1 MSYLPNTQ
9 FSYGDG
15 PALDAFGRLRVSN
28 LFNIFDVKLVDG
40 ISDIFFDEK
49 FSGGSLTELTGDS
62 AHLLSVTGG
71 SGSYAIVQTKRKF
84 NYQSGK
90 GQLAYFTGVLSIQ
103 IGTIKRIGLFDGSHI
118 APFLPYNGLYFETDG
133 TDISVNM
140 VKNTTG
146 ITKIIQSDW
155 NLDKMD
161 GSSGKTN
168 PSGIL
173 LDTTKSQI
181 FTIDFEWLGVGRV
194 RYGLNIDGI
203 TYYVHEILNANNIY
217 GVYIRYPNLPIRYE
231 IRSTGG
237 NGDILQICSAI
248 SSEGGFDPNGI
259 IRNLRSSPAGF
270 TIANNTPRPILAIR
284 LRNIDNMIE
293 IIPLFASVGNEGS
306 GDFFWVLKY
315 YDGNETINRNG
326 TPTAWKDIAF
336 TGLTSSSIE
345 YKNNFLTT
353 DTVIAGQGIEI
364 SSAVQIANSSGFFGG
379 GGSIITNIKN
389 ALLIGSAIDGV
400 ADVLCLE
407 IINVGTSDTYYATLN
422 WREV

>member
-1 MSYLPNTQ
+1 MAFLPNTQ
-9 FSYGDG
+9 FSYSDG
-15 PALDAFGRLRVSN
+15 PVLDAFGRLRVSN

-40 ISDIFFDEK
+40 ITDIFFDRK
-49 FSGGSLTELTGDS
+49 FSGGSLIELTGDS
-62 AHLLSVTGG
+62 AHLLTVTGG
-71 SGSYAIVQTKRKF
+71 TGSYTIVQTKRKF

-90 GQLAYFTGVLSIQ
+90 GQLAFFTGVLSIQ
-103 IGTIKRIGLFDGSHI
+103 TGTIKRIGLFDGSHI

-155 NLDKMD
+155 NLDKLD

-194 RYGLNIDGI
+194 RYGLNIDGQTI
-203 TYYVHEILNANNIY
+203 YIHEILNANNIY

-237 NGDILQICSAI
+237 NGDMLQICSAI

-259 IRNLRSSPAGF
+259 IRGIRTNINGYHITDTNPH
-270 TIANNTPRPILAIR
+270 PILAIR
-284 LRNIDNMIE
+284 LKDIDNMIE
-293 IIPLFASVGNEGS
+293 VIPQYLSAGNDGN
-306 GDFFWVLKY
+306 GNFFWVLKY
-315 YDGNETINRNG
+315 YDGNEQINRNG
-326 TPTAWKDIAF
+326 IPTAWKDMTF
-336 TGLTSSSIE
+336 TGLTNSSIE
-345 YKNNFLTT
+345 YKNNFLET
-353 DTVIAGQGIEI
+353 DSAIAGQGIEI
-364 SSAVQIANSSGFFGG
+364 GAGFSAFQG
-379 GGSIITNIKN
+379 GGSVDFDVKN
-389 ALLIGSAIDGV
+389 ALLIGTAIDGV
-400 ADVLCLE
+400 ADVFCLE
-407 IINVGTSDTYYATLN
+407 IVNVGANDNYHATIS